1 MNTRQSEIIDLLQKD
16 ERVSVRRL
24 AKHFAVSPM
33 TIRRDMAMLEEQ
45 GFLIRTHGGGL
56 PANKLRFLQRAFP
69 HYSMSPQKVAI
80 GKLAASQVQPGQTV
94 MVDSGTTTLE
104 VARNL
109 PNDAD
114 ITVAT
119 TSIWV
124 AQELY
129 GSPFHVLLF
138 GGFIRE
144 GFPSTYGPLTE
155 AMLKGFHVDVLF
167 VGCDGADT
175 TSGLYTTDLRTLGLE
190 QQMISIADRVVVV
203 AESVKFGRK
212 AFVRYATLDQIDT
225 VVTDAGLSV
234 EDRKNLE
241 EHNIKIL
248 IAETEQD
255 MKTQSGKTSNT
266 AAWGAAAPVED

>member
-1 MNTRQSEIIDLLQKD
+1 MPLNTRQSEIVDLLQKE

-24 AKHFAVSPM
+24 AHKFDVSPM

-56 PANKLRFLQRAFP
+56 PTGKLRLLQRAFP
-69 HYSMSPQKVAI
+69 HFSVSPQKVAV
-80 GKLAASQVQPGQTV
+80 GKLAASQVQSGQTV

-109 PNDAD
+109 PTDMD

-129 GSPFHVLLF
+129 GSSFHLVLF

-144 GFPSTYGPLTE
+144 RFPSTYGPLTE
-155 AMLKGFHVDVLF
+155 AMLKDFHVDVLF
-167 VGCDGADT
+167 IGCEGAD
-175 TSGLYTTDLRTLGLE
+175 SKDGFYASDLLTLGLE
-190 QQMISIADRVVVV
+190 QQMISISDRVVVV
-203 AESVKFGRK
+203 TESTKFGRK
-212 AFVRYATLDQIDT
+212 AFVRYATINQVDAL
-225 VVTDAGLSV
+225 VTDPGLSPT
-234 EDRKNLE
+234 DRKNLE
-241 EHNIKIL
+241 DAGVKVF
-248 IAETEQD
+248 IAELE
-255 MKTQSGKTSNT
+255 
-266 AAWGAAAPVED
+266 

>member
-1 MNTRQSEIIDLLQKD
+1 MNTRQSEIIDLLQK
-16 ERVSVRRL
+16 EEQVNVRRL
-24 AKHFAVSPM
+24 AARFGISPM
-33 TIRRDMAMLEEQ
+33 TIRRDLAVLEEQ

-56 PANKLRFLQRAFP
+56 PAGKLRFLQRAFP
-69 HYSMSPQKVAI
+69 HYSVSPQKVAI
-80 GKLAASQVQPGQTV
+80 GKLAARQVQPGQTV

-104 VARNL
+104 VARSL

-119 TSIWV
+119 ISLCV

-129 GSPFHVLLF
+129 RAPFHVVLF

-155 AMLKGFHVDVLF
+155 AMLKGFHVDILF
-167 VGCDGADT
+167 VGCDGADSQ
-175 TSGLYTTDLRTLGLE
+175 SGFYMSDLRTINLE
-190 QQMISIADRVVVV
+190 QQMISIAGRVVVV
-203 AESVKFGRK
+203 TESMKFGRK

-225 VVTDAGLSV
+225 LVTDAGLSV

-241 EHNIKIL
+241 EHSIKIL

-255 MKTQSGKTSNT
+255 METQSGKTSNT
-266 AAWGAAAPVED
+266 AA

>member
-1 MNTRQSEIIDLLQKD
+1 MNTRQSTIIDILQKD

-24 AKHFAVSPM
+24 AEQLGVSPM

-56 PANKLRFLQRAFP
+56 PASKLRFLQRAFP
-69 HYSMSPQKVAI
+69 HYSVSPQKTAI
-80 GKLAASQVQPGQTV
+80 GKLAASLVQPKQTV

-109 PNDAD
+109 PKDID

-129 GSPFHVLLF
+129 GSPFHLVLF

-155 AMLKGFHVDVLF
+155 SMLKNFHVDMLF
-167 VGCDGADT
+167 VGCDGADSKDGFYNTDLGT
-175 TSGLYTTDLRTLGLE
+175 TSLE
-190 QQMISIADRVVVV
+190 QLIISISDCVVVV
-203 AESVKFGRK
+203 AESWKFARK
-212 AFVRYATLDQIDT
+212 AFVRYATPDQIDT
-225 VVTDAGLSV
+225 VVTDTGLPP
-234 EDRKNLE
+234 EDHRNLE
-241 EHNIKIL
+241 ANGIKVL
-248 IAETEQD
+248 LAE
-255 MKTQSGKTSNT
+255 
-266 AAWGAAAPVED
+266 VE